1 MKYCEYKNLK
11 LGKDPIK
18 NVTEEDINNKINSI
32 LNESMTYID
41 KNGKTEIG
49 DIVNINFDGYVDE
62 KQFEGGKADNYD
74 LELGSGTF
82 IPGFEN
88 QLVGKQLNEEVD
100 VLVKFPEDY
109 HAENLK
115 GKNAIFKCKINSIK
129 NKKVPSLN
137 EEFVTSHG
145 FKTVEDFKTAIKN
158 NLEQENYFENVNQY
172 ITKICDYF
180 ADNCELEVSEELIQ
194 KRVDEIISY
203 YEKSMAQYGVTIES
217 YLEMTKTN
225 LDDFKNKLKPEA
237 KKSLVIDLMFEYIEK
252 QENIV
257 VSDEEL
263 NEYLLKLQQYY
274 NFNDEQIKDIKEN
287 KIEDLKK
294 EIIREKT
301 SNFLYQNNN

>member
-32 LNESMTYID
+32 LSESMTYID

-82 IPGFEN
+82 IPGFEE

-115 GKNAIFKCKINSIK
+115 GKNATFKCKINSIK

-145 FKTVEDFKTAIKN
+145 
-158 NLEQENYFENVNQY
+158 Y

>member
-11 LGKDPIK
+11 LGKEPVK
-18 NVTEEDINNKINSI
+18 KVTEEDINNKINSI
-32 LNESMTYID
+32 LNESITYID

-82 IPGFEN
+82 IPGFEE
-88 QLVGKQLNEEVD
+88 QLVGKQINDEVE
-100 VLVKFPEDY
+100 VMVKFPENY

-115 GKNAIFKCKINSIK
+115 GKDAIFKCKINSIK
-129 NKKVPSLN
+129 NKKIPSLN
-137 EEFVTSHG
+137 EEFIKKHG
-145 FKTVEDFKTAIKN
+145 FKTIEDFKVAIKN
-158 NLEQENYFENVNQY
+158 SLEQENYFENVNQY
-172 ITKICDYF
+172 TTKICDYF
-180 ADNCELEVSEELIQ
+180 ADNCELEISDELIE
-194 KRVDEIISY
+194 KRVNEIISY

-237 KKSLVIDLMFEYIEK
+237 KKSLVIDQMFEYIEK
-252 QENIV
+252 QENIAI
-257 VSDEEL
+257 SNEEL
-263 NEYLLKLQQYY
+263 NDYLLKLQQYY
-274 NFNDEQIKDIKEN
+274 NFTDEQIKDLKNN
-287 KIEDLKK
+287 KIEDIKK

-301 SNFLYQNNN
+301 TNFLYQNNE